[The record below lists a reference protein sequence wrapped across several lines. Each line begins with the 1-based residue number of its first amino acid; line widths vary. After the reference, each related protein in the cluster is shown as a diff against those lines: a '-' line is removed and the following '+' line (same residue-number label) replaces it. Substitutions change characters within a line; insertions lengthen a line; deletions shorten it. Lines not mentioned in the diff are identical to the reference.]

1 MKITRVND
9 RDYRC
14 PLYVV
19 RVENGWQVRL
29 PHFPTSFFGDNAHGS
44 VGKSHKAAC
53 EARAQ
58 SIPIGQETRP
68 LAEKERANKKNPL
81 GVPGVF
87 LIEKFRA
94 NKRLSEFQLQVR
106 VRPFPAKTMYVGTSE
121 NYKPRLAE
129 KLILAAKVREEY
141 IELLAAGKA
150 PKKAKK
156 AKAKK

>member
-1 MKITRVND
+1 MKITRVID

-58 SIPIGQETRP
+58 AIPIGQETRP

-94 NKRLSEFQLQVR
+94 NKRLSEFQLQIR

-129 KLILAAKVREEY
+129 KLVQAVKIREDF
-141 IELLAAGKA
+141 IALIASGKI
-150 PKKAKK
+150 PKKRAARK
-156 AKAKK
+156 